1 MGSKKIKVTV
11 NTNTNTHKSVFWVL
25 CCETLLLLTWTLP
38 NQLHPNTDLG
48 PCIFK
53 RNNNSHSL
61 IICCKCFSTHSQ
73 MDLLIWDTFYF
84 RLARW
89 KTTQLQ
95 DFRLNVMH
103 HSVPPFTVRLF
114 LTLPSFLSILSALS
128 LSLCCAVTFSSHLF
142 SFFLQETEVKVEFFT
157 QSNMW

>member
-38 NQLHPNTDLG
+38 NQLYPNTDLG

-53 RNNNSHSL
+53 RNKNSHSL

-73 MDLLIWDTFYF
+73 MDLLILFGIHFILDWPDE
-84 RLARW
+84 RLHNCRTSDW
-89 KTTQLQ
+89 MSCTT
-95 DFRLNVMH
+95 VCH
-103 HSVPPFTVRLF
+103 HSLCVYFSPF
-114 LTLPSFLSILSALS
+114 LPFYLSWALS
-128 LSLCCAVTFSSHLF
+128 LSLSLLRSHFLF
-142 SFFLQETEVKVEFFT
+142 PFIQFFFAGNWSESWVFHSK
-157 QSNMW
+157 